1 VLAGAVPPAL
11 AELDEAHA
19 LGIDSAQLLRGMME
33 TLHSASRTKAG
44 AKAGA
49 LQSSEELE
57 AAQQLAGQLSWGT
70 LHRLWQM
77 LLKGLEDVG
86 IAPDPREAAEMAL
99 LRLIHAA
106 ELPDPASLMSRLA
119 GGGAVATAPV
129 APSKSTSS
137 APAAQLPAD
146 FRALVNVIASAGKH
160 MLAQQLH
167 DQVGIV
173 RYAPPELVLK
183 PMRPLGADWSRDLA
197 AALKAATGA
206 TWQVLLSDE
215 AGEPS
220 LLDQEK
226 IAEQRVRAEVL
237 ADPNVQ
243 AVMHA
248 FPDAE
253 LESFQTRGL

>member
-1 VLAGAVPPAL
+1 
-11 AELDEAHA
+11 
-19 LGIDSAQLLRGMME
+19 
-33 TLHSASRTKAG
+33 
-44 AKAGA
+44 
-49 LQSSEELE
+49 
-57 AAQQLAGQLSWGT
+57 
-70 LHRLWQM
+70 M
-77 LLKGLEDVG
+77 LLKGLEDVAV
-86 IAPDPREAAEMAL
+86 APDPREAAEMAL

-119 GGGAVATAPV
+119 GGGAVATAPA
-129 APSKSTSS
+129 APSTPSSS
-137 APAAQLPAD
+137 APTAQLPAD
-146 FRALVNVIASAGKH
+146 FRAMVEFIANGGRH
-160 MLAQQLH
+160 VLAQQLH
-167 DQVGIV
+167 DQVGVV

-197 AALKAATGA
+197 AALKAATGT
-206 TWQVLLSDE
+206 TWQVSLSDE

-226 IAEQRVRAEVL
+226 IADQRVRAEVL

>member
-1 VLAGAVPPAL
+1 
-11 AELDEAHA
+11 
-19 LGIDSAQLLRGMME
+19 
-33 TLHSASRTKAG
+33 
-44 AKAGA
+44 
-49 LQSSEELE
+49 
-57 AAQQLAGQLSWGT
+57 
-70 LHRLWQM
+70 
-77 LLKGLEDVG
+77 
-86 IAPDPREAAEMAL
+86 
-99 LRLIHAA
+99 
-106 ELPDPASLMSRLA
+106 MSRLN
-119 GGGAVATAPV
+119 GAAAAMTA
-129 APSKSTSS
+129 
-137 APAAQLPAD
+137 APAPAAAKSIGPTAQLPAD
-146 FRALVNVIASAGKH
+146 FRALVEMVANGGKH
-160 MLAQQLH
+160 VLAQQLH

-173 RYAPPELVLK
+173 RYAPPELALK

-197 AALKAATGA
+197 AALKAATGT
-206 TWQVLLSDE
+206 TWQVSLSDE